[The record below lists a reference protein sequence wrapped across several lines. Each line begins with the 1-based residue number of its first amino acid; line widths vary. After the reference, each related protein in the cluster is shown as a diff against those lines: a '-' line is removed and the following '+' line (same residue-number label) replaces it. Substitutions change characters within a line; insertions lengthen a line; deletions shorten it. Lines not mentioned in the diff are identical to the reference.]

1 MRKGESFPGDQAEIQ
16 FSDAFVEY
24 LEDLP
29 PAECESVLV
38 DLLAL
43 CGNPAGSHPLSNRGS
58 GDRLAGWNTLDVLGK
73 QHRVVFS
80 SRIVGDVGLI
90 EVLCAGPRRADAAY
104 DMANALIQCG
114 RLTLDEATELWQALV
129 LLDLLAEDIGLDG
142 WDFRPEPAPEGLI
155 RTVVAAGLLDE
166 TIALVLSKDEIDAAM
181 SRGWGP
187 EGPDP
192 EAALRAALARARAG
206 VDAGDL
212 GRIMQ
217 GRREERCGAA
227 LPRAGAACIRRKDHP
242 GPHRATA

>member
-1 MRKGESFPGDQAEIQ
+1 MRKGESFPGGQAEFE

-29 PAECESVLV
+29 SAECESVLV
-38 DLLAL
+38 DLLTL
-43 CGNPAGSHPLSNRGS
+43 CGNPAGSHPLSNRGT

-73 QHRVVFS
+73 QHRVVFA
-80 SRIVGDVGLI
+80 SRIVDGVGVI

-114 RLTLDEATELWQALV
+114 QLTLDEVTELWQALV
-129 LLDLLAEDIGLDG
+129 LLDVLAEDIGFDG
-142 WDFRPEPAPEGLI
+142 WDYRPESAPEGLI

-166 TIALVLSKDEIDAAM
+166 TIARVMSKDEINAAM
-181 SRGWGP
+181 SQGWGP

-192 EAALRAALARARAG
+192 ESALRAALARARAG

-212 GRIMQ
+212 SRIV
-217 GRREERCGAA
+217 GEHGEPRCGAV
-227 LPRAGAACIRRKDHP
+227 LPRAGVACIRRKEHP
-242 GPHRATA
+242 GPHRATR

>member
-1 MRKGESFPGDQAEIQ
+1 MRKGESFPGCQAEIE

-43 CGNPAGSHPLSNRGS
+43 RGNPAGSHPLSNRGS
-58 GDRLAGWNTLDVLGK
+58 GDRLAGWNTLGVLGK
-73 QHRVVFS
+73 QHRVIFS
-80 SRIVGDVGLI
+80 SRIVDDVGII

-104 DMANALIQCG
+104 DMANALIHSG

-129 LLDLLAEDIGLDG
+129 LLDVLAEDIGLDG
-142 WDFRPEPAPEGLI
+142 WDYRPEPAPAGLI

-166 TIALVLSKDEIDAAM
+166 TIARVMSKDEINAAM
-181 SRGWGP
+181 SQGWGAD
-187 EGPDP
+187 GPDP

-212 GRIMQ
+212 NRIVTDR
-217 GRREERCGAA
+217 GEPRCGVA
-227 LPRAGAACIRRKDHP
+227 LPRAGATCIRRKDHP
-242 GPHRATA
+242 GPHRATP